1 MSCFHYLNDFCLVI
15 IPKTFNEVKKI
26 SNLNNYA
33 VKCDTEK
40 YATHVSSDN
49 VLFCWYGLAEILMDV
64 QKQFKNSKGGKIMK
78 NKTYLEENKTII
90 FNLTNDNKVIVE
102 TYDYSNGFEQY
113 STNFQFYDLDFDKV
127 INLYKSGISNV
138 Q

>member
-1 MSCFHYLNDFCLVI
+1 
-15 IPKTFNEVKKI
+15 
-26 SNLNNYA
+26 
-33 VKCDTEK
+33 
-40 YATHVSSDN
+40 
-49 VLFCWYGLAEILMDV
+49 
-64 QKQFKNSKGGKIMK
+64 MK

-127 INLYKSGISNV
+127 IKLYKSGIINV
-138 Q
+138 